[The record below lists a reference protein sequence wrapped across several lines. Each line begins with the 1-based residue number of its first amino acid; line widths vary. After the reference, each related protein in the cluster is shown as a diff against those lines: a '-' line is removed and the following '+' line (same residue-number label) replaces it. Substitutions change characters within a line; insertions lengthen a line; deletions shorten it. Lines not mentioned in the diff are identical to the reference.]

1 MVVKAS
7 YGSKGGCSS
16 LLMRRGSVGSWDG
29 IIRMLVQLKNYG
41 LVLQSFCLIRIG
53 DGRVTSFWLDVWKG
67 DAPLVISF
75 HRIFSLDTHI
85 LALVGDR
92 MLFGWNTD
100 SLRRIPRG
108 DIKQTQ
114 WDALTSL
121 IEDFQLQSSPG
132 PFGVEY

>member
-1 MVVKAS
+1 MSPK
-7 YGSKGGCSS
+7 
-16 LLMRRGSVGSWDG
+16 RRWSGPWNG
-29 IIRMLVQLKNYG
+29 IIWMLVQAVQLKDRD
-41 LVLQSFCLIRIG
+41 LDLQSFCPIRIQ